1 MNTNYVFDI
10 FSNFSKNLF
19 FFIILFICI
28 NIENSLKALTFFEQA
43 SPSILSIILYIC
55 VRKLSINISNLMLF
69 TLGILYDVLFSGN
82 LGTSSLFFLLIKYMS
97 QHINLKHD
105 NNNNKDWFYFTIIF
119 ISSFFIKFIFNF
131 FLNMKIP
138 DFSPILFHLGITLI
152 IFPFIVL
159 GIKIIYFITKLIKN

>member
-1 MNTNYVFDI
+1 MNANYLFDI

-28 NIENSLKALTFFEQA
+28 NIESSLKFLTFFEQA

-55 VRKLSINISNLMLF
+55 LRKLSINISNLTLF
-69 TLGILYDVLFSGN
+69 ILGILYDVLFSGN
-82 LGTSSLFFLLIKYMS
+82 LGTSSLFFLLIKYMT
-97 QHINLKHD
+97 QHINLKH
-105 NNNNKDWFYFTIIF
+105 NNNKDWFYFTIIF
-119 ISSFFIKFIFNF
+119 ISSFVIKFIFNI

-152 IFPFIVL
+152 IFPFILLV
-159 GIKIIYFITKLIKN
+159 IKSIYFITKFIKN

>member
-28 NIENSLKALTFFEQA
+28 NIESSLKALTFFEQA

-69 TLGILYDVLFSGN
+69 TE
-82 LGTSSLFFLLIKYMS
+82 
-97 QHINLKHD
+97 
-105 NNNNKDWFYFTIIF
+105 
-119 ISSFFIKFIFNF
+119 
-131 FLNMKIP
+131 
-138 DFSPILFHLGITLI
+138 
-152 IFPFIVL
+152 
-159 GIKIIYFITKLIKN
+159 

>member
-1 MNTNYVFDI
+1 MNTNRVFDI

-28 NIENSLKALTFFEQA
+28 NIESSLKALTFFEQA

-55 VRKLSINISNLMLF
+55 VRKLSINISNLMLLI
-69 TLGILYDVLFSGN
+69 LGILYDVLFAGN
-82 LGTSSLFFLLIKYMS
+82 LGTSSLFFLLIKYMT
-97 QHINLKHD
+97 QHINLKHN
-105 NNNNKDWFYFTIIF
+105 NNNNKDWIYFTIIF
-119 ISSFFIKFIFNF
+119 ISSFFIKFIFNI

-152 IFPFIVL
+152 IFPFIVV
-159 GIKIIYFITKLIKN
+159 GIKIIYFVTKFIKN

>member
-28 NIENSLKALTFFEQA
+28 NIESSLKTLTFFEQA

-69 TLGILYDVLFSGN
+69 TLGILYDVLFAGN
-82 LGTSSLFFLLIKYMS
+82 LGTSSLFFLLIKYMT
-97 QHINLKHD
+97 QHINLKH
-105 NNNNKDWFYFTIIF
+105 NNNNKDCIYFTIIF
-119 ISSFFIKFIFNF
+119 ISSFFIKFIFNI

-152 IFPFIVL
+152 IFPFIVV
-159 GIKIIYFITKLIKN
+159 GIKIIYFVTKLIKN

>member
-28 NIENSLKALTFFEQA
+28 NIESSLKALTFFEQA

-82 LGTSSLFFLLIKYMS
+82 LGTSSLFFLLIKYMT

-105 NNNNKDWFYFTIIF
+105 NNNKDWFYFTIIF
-119 ISSFFIKFIFNF
+119 ISSFFIKFIFNI

-152 IFPFIVL
+152 IFPFIVV
-159 GIKIIYFITKLIKN
+159 GIKIIYFVTNLIKN

>member
-19 FFIILFICI
+19 FLIILFICM
-28 NIENSLKALTFFEQA
+28 NIESSLKVLTFFEQA

-69 TLGILYDVLFSGN
+69 TLGILYDVLFAGN
-82 LGTSSLFFLLIKYMS
+82 LGTSSLFFLLIKYMT
-97 QHINLKHD
+97 QHINLKHN
-105 NNNNKDWFYFTIIF
+105 NNNNKDWIYFTIIF
-119 ISSFFIKFIFNF
+119 ISSFFIKFIFNI

-152 IFPFIVL
+152 IFPFIVV
-159 GIKIIYFITKLIKN
+159 GIKIIYFVTKLIKN